1 MKKYLLFLLAFLP
14 MVVFTACSSD
24 DDENQIPEIIG
35 TWDLDNATGYTQS
48 LTFAPDGAVLEYTTL
63 EGTNAKMEEKGT
75 YSVNKDKLTITWKE
89 SRYYN
94 FFSDKWT
101 NFEPLEKGAET
112 VVITFTIKDKTLTF
126 VSMEG
131 EATFSPTYYTRK

>member
-14 MVVFTACSSD
+14 MVVFTACSSSD
-24 DDENQIPEIIG
+24 DDENQISEIIA

-75 YSVNKDKLTITWKE
+75 YSVN
-89 SRYYN
+89 
-94 FFSDKWT
+94 
-101 NFEPLEKGAET
+101 
-112 VVITFTIKDKTLTF
+112 
-126 VSMEG
+126 
-131 EATFSPTYYTRK
+131 

>member
-1 MKKYLLFLLAFLP
+1 

-24 DDENQIPEIIG
+24 DNDNVVNSPIVG
-35 TWDLDNATGYTQS
+35 TWTTSNITETTELAFNANGSVIENST
-48 LTFAPDGAVLEYTTL
+48 LKRNGAIREYT
-63 EGTNAKMEEKGT
+63 GS
-75 YSVNKDKLTITWKE
+75 YSVDNDKLTINWEKYRDFNSV
-89 SRYYN
+89 SREW
-94 FFSDKWT
+94 SDYT
-101 NFEPLEKGAET
+101 TDRET